1 MTSHSI
7 AVMLHDLF
15 AHMSMVERVSLAT
28 IGVSA
33 VILALLERVVP
44 YSRGQTFLREGF
56 FDDFALYTIAQNYV
70 LSIVIFSF
78 IIARLDAVG
87 GFSRLQL
94 LSRWPLWLQVGLFVV
109 THDFYIYWMH
119 RWQHRN
125 RYMWRLH
132 EAHHSPTSVD
142 WLSGSRSHCVEILIN
157 QTVEFAPIVLL
168 GASPAVIPLK
178 GAISAVWGMYIHAN
192 LNIHTGR
199 LQWII
204 NGPEMHRW
212 HHAMGKGMRSNFS
225 TKLAVWDW
233 MFGTAYFPVNQRA
246 TDYGVRTWFPKHYVG
261 QTLYAFRPL
270 RWRAGSSQAPQS
282 APSSALVNR
291 QEVTAPQRPARWPN
305 RTRSLSPPPP
315 ELPPS
320 PRADPAT

>member
-1 MTSHSI
+1 MDGVVTAI
-7 AVMLHDLF
+7 HDLF
-15 AHMSMVERVSLAT
+15 AHMSMVERLSLAA

-33 VILALLERVVP
+33 VLLALLERIIP
-44 YSRGQTFLREGF
+44 YSKGQTFLREGF
-56 FDDFALYTIAQNYV
+56 FDDFALYTIAQSYV
-70 LSIVIFSF
+70 LSIVIFSI

-94 LSRWPLWLQVGLFVV
+94 LAHRPLWLQVTLFVI

-125 RYMWRLH
+125 KYMWRLH

-142 WLSGSRSHCVEILIN
+142 WLSGSRSHCLEILIN

-168 GASPAVIPLK
+168 GASPEVIPLK
-178 GAISAVWGMYIHAN
+178 GAISAVWGMYIHSN
-192 LNIHTGR
+192 LNVQTGR

-212 HHAMGKGMRSNFS
+212 HHAMGKGMGSNFS

-233 MFGTAYFPVNQRA
+233 MFGTAYLPANQRA
-246 TDYGVRTWFPKHYVG
+246 AGYGVRSRFPKHYVA

-270 RWRAGSSQAPQS
+270 QWRARSGAASP
-282 APSSALVNR
+282 VNLT
-291 QEVTAPQRPARWPN
+291 VDPD
-305 RTRSLSPPPP
+305 
-315 ELPPS
+315 
-320 PRADPAT
+320 RAAAGDF